1 MLPRYLL
8 ISQLSLLWLLL
19 SAVTQASP
27 QLSGIATHSELGQEQ
42 FLAALY
48 SETLSKDADL
58 LLNTQDAK
66 RMELKILAREG
77 IAPRRFTRMWIEG
90 AAINMPAGAMNSHA
104 ENMLAFDQLF
114 RGRLE
119 MNDHLIFDFSPQQ
132 GTVIHLNSVHLGTI
146 ENPAFFDVLLRTW
159 IGNVPLSSGYR
170 EALLMEGNIDAA
182 LLQRFTHM
190 EPRLSRIAVVKSWN
204 ETILAAAS
212 AASSANS
219 SSDNRGNISDNNTEN
234 NADKNSKKIAAV
246 SSVKSSAPQSGIAV
260 TNQSSLPAA
269 TQVAGAAASTTESTN
284 VSTIA
289 PGATAVNNTGDN
301 ADDALSQLTAQS
313 LVAQQ
318 FYISD
323 AMRRIYAQLIY
334 PRRARELQQTGS
346 IKIRIAVDAAG
357 NITAL
362 QPLETSEHRL
372 LNQAVESAIKAS
384 APFPPLPP
392 EITAQ
397 QLEFAVPIT
406 FTLGQS

>member
-19 SAVTQASP
+19 SAVTLASP

-190 EPRLSRIAVVKSWN
+190 EPRLSRIAVVQSWN

-219 SSDNRGNISDNNTEN
+219 SSDNRGNNSDNN
-234 NADKNSKKIAAV
+234 ADNNSKKIAAV
-246 SSVKSSAPQSGIAV
+246 SSAKSSAPQSGITV

-289 PGATAVNNTGDN
+289 PGAAAVNNTGDN

>member
-1 MLPRYLL
+1 MFPRYLL

-146 ENPAFFDVLLRTW
+146 ENPSFFDVLLRTW

-190 EPRLSRIAVVKSWN
+190 EPRLSRIAVVKNWN

-219 SSDNRGNISDNNTEN
+219 SSDNRGNISDNN
-234 NADKNSKKIAAV
+234 SKKIAAV
-246 SSVKSSAPQSGIAV
+246 SSVKSSARQSGIAL
-260 TNQSSLPAA
+260 TNQSSLPGA
-269 TQVAGAAASTTESTN
+269 TQVAGATASITESTN
-284 VSTIA
+284 ASTIA
-289 PGATAVNNTGDN
+289 PDAPAVNNTGDN

-318 FYISD
+318 YYISD

>member
-1 MLPRYLL
+1 MFPRYLL

-212 AASSANS
+212 AASS
-219 SSDNRGNISDNNTEN
+219 DNRGNISDNNTEN
-234 NADKNSKKIAAV
+234 NADNNSKKIAAV
-246 SSVKSSAPQSGIAV
+246 SSVKSSARQSGIAV
-260 TNQSSLPAA
+260 TNQSSLPGA
-269 TQVAGAAASTTESTN
+269 TQVAGATASTTESTN
-284 VSTIA
+284 ASTIA
-289 PGATAVNNTGDN
+289 PDAPAVNNTGDN

-318 FYISD
+318 YYISD

>member
-1 MLPRYLL
+1 MFPRYLL

-234 NADKNSKKIAAV
+234 NADNNSKKIAAV
-246 SSVKSSAPQSGIAV
+246 SSVKSSARQSGIAL
-260 TNQSSLPAA
+260 TNQSSLPGA
-269 TQVAGAAASTTESTN
+269 TQVAGATASTNASTL
-284 VSTIA
+284 A
-289 PGATAVNNTGDN
+289 PDAPAVNNTGDN

-318 FYISD
+318 YYISD

>member
-1 MLPRYLL
+1 MFPRYLL

-27 QLSGIATHSELGQEQ
+27 HLSGIATHSELGQEQ

-182 LLQRFTHM
+182 LLQRFTYM
-190 EPRLSRIAVVKSWN
+190 EPRLSRIALVQSWN

-219 SSDNRGNISDNNTEN
+219 SSDNRGNSSDNNTEN
-234 NADKNSKKIAAV
+234 NVDNNSKKIAAV
-246 SSVKSSAPQSGIAV
+246 SSVKSSAPQSGITV
-260 TNQSSLPAA
+260 TNQSSLPGA
-269 TQVAGAAASTTESTN
+269 TQVAGTIASTTVATNASTLA
-284 VSTIA
+284 SGS
-289 PGATAVNNTGDN
+289 PAVNNTGDN

-318 FYISD
+318 YYISD

-392 EITAQ
+392 EISAQ
-397 QLEFAVPIT
+397 PLEFAVPIT

>member
-1 MLPRYLL
+1 MFPRYLL

-234 NADKNSKKIAAV
+234 NADNNSKKIAAV
-246 SSVKSSAPQSGIAV
+246 SSVKSSAPQSGIAL
-260 TNQSSLPAA
+260 TNQSSLPGA
-269 TQVAGAAASTTESTN
+269 TQVAGATASTNASTL
-284 VSTIA
+284 A
-289 PGATAVNNTGDN
+289 PDAPAVNNTGDN

-318 FYISD
+318 YYISD

>member
-1 MLPRYLL
+1 MFPRYLL

-219 SSDNRGNISDNNTEN
+219 SSDNRDNISDNNTEN
-234 NADKNSKKIAAV
+234 NADNNSKKIAAV
-246 SSVKSSAPQSGIAV
+246 SSVKSSARQSGIAV

-269 TQVAGAAASTTESTN
+269 THVAGAAAPTTESTN
-284 VSTIA
+284 ASTIVSDA
-289 PGATAVNNTGDN
+289 PAVNNTGDN

-318 FYISD
+318 YYISD

>member
-1 MLPRYLL
+1 MFPRYLL

-182 LLQRFTHM
+182 LRQRFTHM

-212 AASSANS
+212 AASSASS
-219 SSDNRGNISDNNTEN
+219 SSDNRGNISEN
-234 NADKNSKKIAAV
+234 NADNNSKKIAAV
-246 SSVKSSAPQSGIAV
+246 SSVKSSAPQSGIAL

-269 TQVAGAAASTTESTN
+269 THVAGAAAPTTESTN
-284 VSTIA
+284 ASTIVSDA
-289 PGATAVNNTGDN
+289 PAVNNTGDN

-318 FYISD
+318 YYISD

>member
-19 SAVTQASP
+19 SAVTLASP

-212 AASSANS
+212 AASSASS
-219 SSDNRGNISDNNTEN
+219 SSDNRGNISEN
-234 NADKNSKKIAAV
+234 NADNNSKKIAAV
-246 SSVKSSAPQSGIAV
+246 SSVKSSAPQSGIAL
-260 TNQSSLPAA
+260 TNQSSLPGA
-269 TQVAGAAASTTESTN
+269 TQVAGATASTNASTL
-284 VSTIA
+284 A
-289 PGATAVNNTGDN
+289 PDAPAVNNTGDN

-318 FYISD
+318 YYISD

>member
-1 MLPRYLL
+1 MFPRYLL

-219 SSDNRGNISDNNTEN
+219 SSDNRDNISDNNTEN
-234 NADKNSKKIAAV
+234 NADNNSKKIAAV
-246 SSVKSSAPQSGIAV
+246 SSVKSSARQSGIAL
-260 TNQSSLPAA
+260 TNQSSLPGA
-269 TQVAGAAASTTESTN
+269 TQVAGATASTNASTL
-284 VSTIA
+284 A
-289 PGATAVNNTGDN
+289 PDAPAVNNTGDN

-318 FYISD
+318 YYISD

>member
-1 MLPRYLL
+1 MLPRHLL

-19 SAVTQASP
+19 SAVTQAFP
-27 QLSGIATHSELGQEQ
+27 ELSGIATHSELGQEQ

-219 SSDNRGNISDNNTEN
+219 SSDNRGNISDNNAEN
-234 NADKNSKKIAAV
+234 NADNKSKQIAAV
-246 SSVKSSAPQSGIAV
+246 SSVKSSARQSGIAL
-260 TNQSSLPAA
+260 TNQSSLPGA
-269 TQVAGAAASTTESTN
+269 TQVAGATASITESTN
-284 VSTIA
+284 ASTIA
-289 PGATAVNNTGDN
+289 PAAPAVNNTGDN

-318 FYISD
+318 YYISD

>member
-1 MLPRYLL
+1 MFPRYLL

-212 AASSANS
+212 AASS
-219 SSDNRGNISDNNTEN
+219 DNRGNISDNNT
-234 NADKNSKKIAAV
+234 DKNSKKIAAV
-246 SSVKSSAPQSGIAV
+246 SSVKSSARQSGIAL
-260 TNQSSLPAA
+260 TNQSSLPGA
-269 TQVAGAAASTTESTN
+269 TQVAGATASTTESTN
-284 VSTIA
+284 ASTLA
-289 PGATAVNNTGDN
+289 PDAPAVNTTGDN

-318 FYISD
+318 YYISD

>member
-1 MLPRYLL
+1 MFPRYLL

-48 SETLSKDADL
+48 SETLSKDATR

-90 AAINMPAGAMNSHA
+90 AAINMPSGAMNSHA

-190 EPRLSRIAVVKSWN
+190 EPRLSRIAVVQSWN

-219 SSDNRGNISDNNTEN
+219 SSDNRGNNSDN

-269 TQVAGAAASTTESTN
+269 TQVAGAAAPTTESTN

-289 PGATAVNNTGDN
+289 PGAPAVNNTGDN

-392 EITAQ
+392 EIAVQ

>member
-1 MLPRYLL
+1 MFPRYLL

-132 GTVIHLNSVHLGTI
+132 GMVIHLNSVHLGTI

-246 SSVKSSAPQSGIAV
+246 SSVKSSARQSGIAL
-260 TNQSSLPAA
+260 TNQSSLPGA
-269 TQVAGAAASTTESTN
+269 TQVAGATASITESTN
-284 VSTIA
+284 ASTIA
-289 PGATAVNNTGDN
+289 PDAPAVNNTGDN

-318 FYISD
+318 YYISD

>member
-132 GTVIHLNSVHLGTI
+132 GTVIHLNSVYLGTI
-146 ENPAFFDVLLRTW
+146 ENPSFFDVLLRTW

-212 AASSANS
+212 AASSASS
-219 SSDNRGNISDNNTEN
+219 SSDNRGNIFEN
-234 NADKNSKKIAAV
+234 NAYNNSKKIAAV
-246 SSVKSSAPQSGIAV
+246 SSVKSSAPQSGIAL
-260 TNQSSLPAA
+260 TNQSSLPGA
-269 TQVAGAAASTTESTN
+269 TQVAGATASTTESTN
-284 VSTIA
+284 ASTLA
-289 PGATAVNNTGDN
+289 PDAPAVNNTGDN

-318 FYISD
+318 YYISD

>member
-1 MLPRYLL
+1 
-8 ISQLSLLWLLL
+8 
-19 SAVTQASP
+19 
-27 QLSGIATHSELGQEQ
+27 
-42 FLAALY
+42 
-48 SETLSKDADL
+48 
-58 LLNTQDAK
+58 
-66 RMELKILAREG
+66 
-77 IAPRRFTRMWIEG
+77 
-90 AAINMPAGAMNSHA
+90 
-104 ENMLAFDQLF
+104 MLAFDQLF

-190 EPRLSRIAVVKSWN
+190 EPRLSRIAVVQSWN

-212 AASSANS
+212 AASSASS

-234 NADKNSKKIAAV
+234 NADNNSKKIAAV

-269 TQVAGAAASTTESTN
+269 TQVAGAAASTNESTN

-289 PGATAVNNTGDN
+289 PGAPAVNNTGDN